1 MQLMNISKLQAAQR
15 QMDCAI
21 GLYFAERDEVSI
33 HTLVGAAYLVLS
45 DLSKAAKKDSP
56 VDQYVKPEH
65 REKFEGA
72 IRASQNF
79 FKHAD
84 RGSEA
89 ALLDFNPHETE
100 LLLFINVET
109 FRQLSGGITDSMS
122 VFLTYSAATWGEA
135 AFEAVPGNVLA
146 EIAEIAA
153 DTPKPDFFALC
164 MKGIAQRA
172 AG

>member
-1 MQLMNISKLQAAQR
+1 MQLMNISKLEAAQR
-15 QMDCAI
+15 KMDCAI

-33 HTLVGAAYLVLS
+33 HTPVGAAYLVLS
-45 DLSKAAKKDSP
+45 DLSKAAKKESP

-65 REKFEGA
+65 RGKFEGA

-109 FRQLSGGITDSMS
+109 FRRC
-122 VFLTYSAATWGEA
+122 
-135 AFEAVPGNVLA
+135 PG
-146 EIAEIAA
+146 
-153 DTPKPDFFALC
+153 ALR
-164 MKGIAQRA
+164 IR
-172 AG
+172 